1 MALNIIALYRQAYRG
16 LPRRAWILFAVN
28 LVNSSGAMVI
38 FFLSLYLTRKLG
50 LGPARAGQ
58 ALSLYGVGSL
68 AGAFLG
74 GWLADRVGSI
84 KVQKASLA
92 VCGVVLVILGQVR
105 SVWGILPL
113 LFGLALFAGMLYPA
127 NATSMSKICPP
138 DLQVKGFAL
147 NRLANNLGATIGP
160 AVGGVLALRDYRL
173 LFWAD
178 GLTSL
183 AAAGVFALLWRQSR
197 GRGASA
203 TGATALAFKPV
214 ESSRTEFGAGREAR
228 QETSS
233 TATTTGAGQSE
244 FGVRSTSEVAQ
255 EAAGERKAA
264 DRIAGQGIAG
274 ITVERTASGQA
285 SEPAVVKA
293 RSPWR
298 DGPFLLLMLIFFV
311 WSAVFI
317 QVLTTYPLYMRSIYG
332 LAENRIGQLFAV
344 NTILIVFLEMILM
357 EKIRKYPLSRMINLS
372 FILLGAGFGL
382 MPLGRGFAFA
392 ALTVAIWTFGEML
405 SMPLVTALIA
415 GRADDTTRGRYMGMF
430 SFSFSLAF
438 VVAPAAGM
446 AVYERFG
453 GDAVWIVCA
462 ALCLILAAAFSALRP
477 ALQEGVK
484 PTFYSKR

>member
-1 MALNIIALYRQAYRG
+1 LPTITIAMNIVAVYRQAYRG

-50 LGPARAGQ
+50 FSPARAGQ

-74 GWLADRVGSI
+74 GWLADKIGSI
-84 KVQKASLA
+84 TVQKASLA
-92 VCGVVLVILGQVR
+92 ICGVLLIALGQAH
-105 SVWGILPL
+105 SAWGILSL
-113 LFGLALFAGMLYPA
+113 LFSMALFAGMLYPA
-127 NATSMSKICPP
+127 NATSMSRICPP
-138 DLQVKGFAL
+138 SIQVKGFAL

-160 AVGGVLALRDYRL
+160 AVGGVLALSDYRL

-183 AAAGVFALLWRQSR
+183 AAAGIFVLVWRGSGLKGSAGTTGSSGEGGVGPNGSD
-197 GRGASA
+197 GRLREMAAEPDGRSA
-203 TGATALAFKPV
+203 ADATASRSDTSPGSMAAAPVIVKP
-214 ESSRTEFGAGREAR
+214 
-228 QETSS
+228 
-233 TATTTGAGQSE
+233 
-244 FGVRSTSEVAQ
+244 
-255 EAAGERKAA
+255 
-264 DRIAGQGIAG
+264 
-274 ITVERTASGQA
+274 
-285 SEPAVVKA
+285 

-298 DGPFLLLMLIFFV
+298 DRPFLLLMLMFML

-317 QVLTTYPLYMRSIYG
+317 QVLTTFPIYMRDVYG

-344 NTILIVFLEMILM
+344 NTVLIVLLEMILM
-357 EKIRKYPLSRMINLS
+357 EKIRKYPLTRMINLS

-382 MPLGRGFAFA
+382 IPFGRGFAFA
-392 ALTVAIWTFGEML
+392 CLATAILTFGEML

-415 GRADDTTRGRYMGMF
+415 GRADDATRGRYMGMF

-438 VVAPAAGM
+438 IISPAAG
-446 AVYERFG
+446 AAIYERFG

-462 ALCLILAAAFSALRP
+462 AVCLLLTAAFFALRP

-484 PTFYSKR
+484 PTFSEKK

>member
-1 MALNIIALYRQAYRG
+1 MAIDIIGLYRQAYRG

-50 LGPARAGQ
+50 FSPARAGQ

-74 GWLADRVGSI
+74 GWLADRIGSI
-84 KVQKASLA
+84 TVQKASLA
-92 VCGVVLVILGQVR
+92 VCGVLLVFLGQVR
-105 SVWGILPL
+105 SAWGILPL
-113 LFGLALFAGMLYPA
+113 LFSLALFAGMLYPA
-127 NATSMSKICPP
+127 NATSMSHICPP
-138 DLQVKGFAL
+138 ELRVKGFAL

-160 AVGGVLALRDYRL
+160 AVGGVLALSDYRL

-183 AAAGVFALLWRQSR
+183 VAAGVFVLVW
-197 GRGASA
+197 RGAGLKGAAGTPDSA
-203 TGATALAFKPV
+203 GEGRVGLNGHDRQLRERAEESDGGSAAGVNARGP
-214 ESSRTEFGAGREAR
+214 ESSPGSMAA
-228 QETSS
+228 
-233 TATTTGAGQSE
+233 AP
-244 FGVRSTSEVAQ
+244 VVA
-255 EAAGERKAA
+255 K
-264 DRIAGQGIAG
+264 
-274 ITVERTASGQA
+274 
-285 SEPAVVKA
+285 P

-298 DGPFLLLMLIFFV
+298 DRPFLLLMLIFLL

-317 QVLTTYPLYMRSIYG
+317 QVLTTFPLYMRNVYG

-344 NTILIVFLEMILM
+344 NTVLIVLLEMILM
-357 EKIRKYPLSRMINLS
+357 EKIRKYPLVRMINLS
-372 FILLGAGFGL
+372 FILLGVGLGL

-392 ALTVAIWTFGEML
+392 GLTVAIWTFGEML

-438 VVAPAAGM
+438 IISPAVGTAI
-446 AVYERFG
+446 YERFG
-453 GDAVWIVCA
+453 GDAVWVVCA
-462 ALCLILAAAFSALRP
+462 AVCLLLAAAFSALRP
-477 ALQEGVK
+477 YLAGVG
-484 PTFYSKR
+484 PQQLE

>member
-1 MALNIIALYRQAYRG
+1 MALNIVALYRQAYHG

-28 LVNSSGAMVI
+28 LVNSSGSMVI

-50 LGPARAGQ
+50 FSPARAGQ

-68 AGAFLG
+68 GGAYLG

-84 KVQKASLA
+84 RVQKASLV
-92 VCGVVLVILGQVR
+92 VCGVFLIALGQV
-105 SVWGILPL
+105 SSAWGILPL
-113 LFGLALFAGMLYPA
+113 LFGFALFAGTLYPA
-127 NATSMSKICPP
+127 NATSMSKICPS

-183 AAAGVFALLWRQSR
+183 AAAAVFMLLWRETWKE
-197 GRGASA
+197 GKGIGVAG
-203 TGATALAFKPV
+203 TGADKGWEMSALQEAQPDAESRFAPTGTTLSVSRDRSASDPASQTPV
-214 ESSRTEFGAGREAR
+214 QTPGAKGVEGLREA
-228 QETSS
+228 
-233 TATTTGAGQSE
+233 A
-244 FGVRSTSEVAQ
+244 
-255 EAAGERKAA
+255 
-264 DRIAGQGIAG
+264 
-274 ITVERTASGQA
+274 RTAA
-285 SEPAVVKA
+285 SDDAKPS
-293 RSPWR
+293 SPWR
-298 DGPFLLLMLIFFV
+298 DSPFLLLMLIFLV

-317 QVLTTYPLYMRSIYG
+317 QVLTTYPIYMKNVYG

-344 NTILIVFLEMILM
+344 NTILIVLLEMILM
-357 EKIRKYPLSRMINLS
+357 EKIRKYPLPRMINLS
-372 FILLGAGFGL
+372 FLLLGVGLGL

-415 GRADDTTRGRYMGMF
+415 GRATDTTRGRYMGI
-430 SFSFSLAF
+430 FSLGFSVAF
-438 VVAPAAGM
+438 IIAPAAGM
-446 AVYERFG
+446 AVYGRFG

-477 ALQEGVK
+477 HLQEGVK
-484 PTFYSKR
+484 PTFYSKNE

>member
-1 MALNIIALYRQAYRG
+1 MAIDIVGLYRQAYRG
-16 LPRRAWILFAVN
+16 LPRRAWILFGVN

-50 LGPARAGQ
+50 LSPARAGQ
-58 ALSLYGVGSL
+58 ALSLYGIGSL

-74 GWLADRVGSI
+74 GWLADRIGSI
-84 KVQKASLA
+84 TVQKSSLA
-92 VCGVVLVILGQVR
+92 ICGVLLIALGQVR
-105 SVWGILPL
+105 PIWGILPL

-127 NATSMSKICPP
+127 NATSMSRICPP

-183 AAAGVFALLWRQSR
+183 VAAGVFALLWRESR
-197 GRGASA
+197 GAHPSSDDRAAPDLARLAINQTAGKKRAVDQTAGDGVA
-203 TGATALAFKPV
+203 T
-214 ESSRTEFGAGREAR
+214 ESSLSAGADGIGLNGPDGRPRERAEETE
-228 QETSS
+228 SS
-233 TATTTGAGQSE
+233 PGSMAAAP
-244 FGVRSTSEVAQ
+244 VVA
-255 EAAGERKAA
+255 K
-264 DRIAGQGIAG
+264 
-274 ITVERTASGQA
+274 
-285 SEPAVVKA
+285 P

-298 DGPFLLLMLIFFV
+298 DRPFLLLMLIFLL

-317 QVLTTYPLYMRSIYG
+317 QILTTFPLYMRDVYG

-344 NTILIVFLEMILM
+344 NTILIVLLEMIIM
-357 EKIRKYPLSRMINLS
+357 EKIRKYPLARMINVS

-382 MPLGRGFAFA
+382 IPLGRGFAFA
-392 ALTVAIWTFGEML
+392 GLAVAILTFGEML

-415 GRADDTTRGRYMGMF
+415 GRADDTARGRYMGMF

-438 VVAPAAGM
+438 IVSPAAGT
-446 AVYERFG
+446 AIYERFG

-462 ALCLILAAAFSALRP
+462 AICLLLAAAFSALRP

-484 PTFYSKR
+484 PTFRSKR

>member
-1 MALNIIALYRQAYRG
+1 MAIDIVGLYRQAYRG

-50 LGPARAGQ
+50 LSPARAGQ

-68 AGAFLG
+68 GGAYLG
-74 GWLADRVGSI
+74 GWLADRIGSI
-84 KVQKASLA
+84 TVQKASLA
-92 VCGVVLVILGQVR
+92 VCGVLLIALGQVR
-105 SVWGILPL
+105 SIWGILPL

-127 NATSMSKICPP
+127 NATSMSRICPP

-160 AVGGVLALRDYRL
+160 AVGGALALRDYRL

-183 AAAGVFALLWRQSR
+183 AAAGVFALLWRGSR
-197 GRGASA
+197 GRGK
-203 TGATALAFKPV
+203 G
-214 ESSRTEFGAGREAR
+214 
-228 QETSS
+228 TSS
-233 TATTTGAGQSE
+233 VSAGVSGTEGEEPDIAAKSMPGGTAHPASDD
-244 FGVRSTSEVAQ
+244 RSAPDLARLVEKQ
-255 EAAGERKAA
+255 AAGEKGAA
-264 DRIAGQGIAG
+264 DQIAGDGIAAENAPSMKTPVSSAARG
-274 ITVERTASGQA
+274 
-285 SEPAVVKA
+285 

-298 DGPFLLLMLIFFV
+298 DWPFLLLMLIFLV

-317 QVLTTYPLYMRSIYG
+317 QVLTTFPLYMRNVYG

-344 NTILIVFLEMILM
+344 NTVLIVLLEMILM
-357 EKIRKYPLSRMINLS
+357 EKIRKYPLARMINLS
-372 FILLGAGFGL
+372 FILLGVGLGL

-392 ALTVAIWTFGEML
+392 GLTVAIWTFGEML

-438 VVAPAAGM
+438 IISPAAGT
-446 AVYERFG
+446 AIYGRFG
-453 GDAVWIVCA
+453 GDAVWVVCA
-462 ALCLILAAAFSALRP
+462 AVCLLLAAAFSALRP
-477 ALQEGVK
+477 RLR
-484 PTFYSKR
+484 S

>member
-28 LVNSSGAMVI
+28 LVNSSGSMVI

-50 LGPARAGQ
+50 LSPARAGQ
-58 ALSLYGVGSL
+58 ALSIYGVGSL
-68 AGAFLG
+68 GGAYLG
-74 GWLADRVGSI
+74 GWLADRIGSI
-84 KVQKASLA
+84 TVQKASLA
-92 VCGVVLVILGQVR
+92 VCGVLLIALGQVR
-105 SVWGILPL
+105 SIWGILPL

-127 NATSMSKICPP
+127 NATSMSRICPP

-183 AAAGVFALLWRQSR
+183 AAAGVFALLWRESR
-197 GRGASA
+197 GRCASA
-203 TGATALAFKPV
+203 AGAMASALEPV
-214 ESSRTEFGAGREAR
+214 ESIPTELGK
-228 QETSS
+228 
-233 TATTTGAGQSE
+233 GQSG
-244 FGVRSTSEVAQ
+244 FGVRSGSEV
-255 EAAGERKAA
+255 
-264 DRIAGQGIAG
+264 
-274 ITVERTASGQA
+274 V
-285 SEPAVVKA
+285 PKA

-298 DGPFLLLMLIFFV
+298 DRPFLLLMLIFFV

-317 QVLTTYPLYMRSIYG
+317 QVLTTYPLYMRNVYG

-344 NTILIVFLEMILM
+344 NTILIVLLEMILM
-357 EKIRKYPLSRMINLS
+357 EKIRKYPLARMINVS
-372 FILLGAGFGL
+372 FILLGLGLGL

-392 ALTVAIWTFGEML
+392 GLTVAIWTFGEML

-415 GRADDTTRGRYMGMF
+415 GRATDATRGRYMGVF
-430 SFSFSLAF
+430 SLGFSLAF
-438 VVAPAAGM
+438 VVAPAAGT
-446 AVYERFG
+446 AIYGRFG

-462 ALCLILAAAFSALRP
+462 ALCLILAAAFSVLRP
-477 ALQEGVK
+477 HLE
-484 PTFYSKR
+484 PLL